1 MESNRNDTV
10 EFTKQKQTQRLETKL
25 MFTTGKHGE
34 GETYQV
40 VVIDTYMILYVK
52 QMDNKKPVYGTG
64 KFTQ

>member
-52 QMDNKKPVYGTG
+52 
-64 KFTQ
+64 